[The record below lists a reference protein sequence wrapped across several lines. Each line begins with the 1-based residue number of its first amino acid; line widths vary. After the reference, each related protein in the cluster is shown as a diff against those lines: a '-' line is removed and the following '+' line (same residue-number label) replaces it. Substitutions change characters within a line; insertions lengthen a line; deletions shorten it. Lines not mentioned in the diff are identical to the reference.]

1 MPFGLC
7 NVPVLRL
14 MQHVLVGLRGDKGL
28 CNVFILVFSDNETE
42 HVEHLCQA
50 FGMLRQF
57 GLHLHPDK

>member
-1 MPFGLC
+1 
-7 NVPVLRL
+7 

-28 CNVFILVFSDNETE
+28 CNVFIDYILVFSDNETE